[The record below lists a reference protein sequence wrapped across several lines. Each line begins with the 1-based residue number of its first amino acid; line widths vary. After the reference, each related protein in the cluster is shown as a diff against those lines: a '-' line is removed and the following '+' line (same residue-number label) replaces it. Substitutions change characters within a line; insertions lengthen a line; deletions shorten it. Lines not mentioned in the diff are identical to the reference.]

1 MLKAEYTRKINNS
14 ILIITPEKD
23 FDTEKESISMFQ
35 YNEIPYF
42 LKMGTQRKNI
52 ELQFCYDITSQ
63 RSLNQLLEFKS
74 LDYTILQ
81 MILDSFDQACMQ
93 MEDFMLT
100 ENDIMMKPEYIFVDH
115 NMEHV
120 SYCYLPGFQSDICEQ
135 FKDFMEYL
143 LQHLNHKDEQAMQ
156 LAYGVYQKVTEE
168 KTALHKVLREPDL
181 IKEYCVRSAVNSKS
195 LFEKTDDEDKI
206 SIMNGIE
213 TDEQRSDSCETDK
226 IESYSGTRQ
235 IRIDRQYSGMQDT
248 QQTQQNAD
256 VNNVKNLYLKREVS
270 NGKNL
275 YMEQEVN
282 SEEKIRMQRGI
293 GSEEK
298 IQVQREKGNR
308 EKIQRQRETGN
319 GQNNLMKEESGDGEY
334 IMYVKENNQ
343 QYTCMDETG
352 KQDRYKNVND
362 IENYRRDMNSRVKNK
377 SIQYKGMQEVDTIR
391 EYNQMQEMKRSREHE
406 QMQETERNRK
416 YGQMQEMERSGEY
429 EQMQEME
436 RSREYE
442 QMQEIE
448 RNRKYG
454 QMQEMKRNGEHEQRQ
469 VMGRS
474 REYEQRKAEDKNK
487 EYEQMQAAG
496 INMPY
501 RGMQETEINMPY
513 RGMQETGINIPYR
526 GMQEEE
532 IDTQD
537 ADMWGKADTSIVTGS
552 RKSQKLKK
560 CIEKEGS
567 VSKTD
572 NRQGGRKLKNRL
584 KKAEKLQDLRQQETE
599 FEIHSDDIQKKETLR
614 RQAAEKLK
622 SMLMKKIYTDRI
634 KNENQNTVFEADE
647 EELMQNNPTVCLIQ
661 KTDEIYNRFVYQGAD
676 RSRDFNCSHGKLL
689 IGSAAEE
696 SDICIPF
703 PMISRVHAVIQTDE
717 QGTFLED
724 MNSTNGTH
732 VNGELLQYHERRML
746 KKGDIISLA
755 GECYSFH

>member
-1 MLKAEYTRKINNS
+1 LLKAEYTRKINNS

-74 LDYTILQ
+74 LDYAILQ

-100 ENDIMMKPEYIFVDH
+100 ENDIMMKPKYIFVDH

-248 QQTQQNAD
+248 QQTQQNPD
-256 VNNVKNLYLKREVS
+256 VNNEKNLYLKREVS

-352 KQDRYKNVND
+352 KQDRYKNLND

-442 QMQEIE
+442 QMQ
-448 RNRKYG
+448 
-454 QMQEMKRNGEHEQRQ
+454 
-469 VMGRS
+469 
-474 REYEQRKAEDKNK
+474 
-487 EYEQMQAAG
+487 AAG
-496 INMPY
+496 INV
-501 RGMQETEINMPY
+501 PY

-634 KNENQNTVFEADE
+634 KNENENTVFEADE

-661 KTDEIYNRFVYQGAD
+661 KTDEIYNRFIYQGAD

-732 VNGELLQYHERRML
+732 VNGELLQYNERRML

>member
-23 FDTEKESISMFQ
+23 FDAEKESISMFQ

-74 LDYTILQ
+74 LDYAILQ

-181 IKEYCVRSAVNSKS
+181 IKEYCVRSVVNSKS

-226 IESYSGTRQ
+226 IESYSGTQQ

-256 VNNVKNLYLKREVS
+256 VNNERNLYLKREVS

-275 YMEQEVN
+275 YMEQEVS

-319 GQNNLMKEESGDGEY
+319 GQNNLMKEESGDGKY
-334 IMYVKENNQ
+334 IMYVKGNNQ
-343 QYTCMDETG
+343 QYTCMDENG

-362 IENYRRDMNSRVKNK
+362 IENYRRDMNSRVKNI
-377 SIQYKGMQEVDTIR
+377 SIQYKGMREVDTIR
-391 EYNQMQEMKRSREHE
+391 EYNQMQEMKRSREH
-406 QMQETERNRK
+406 
-416 YGQMQEMERSGEY
+416 
-429 EQMQEME
+429 
-436 RSREYE
+436 E

-474 REYEQRKAEDKNK
+474 REYEQRQAEDKNK

-496 INMPY
+496 INVPY
-501 RGMQETEINMPY
+501 RGMQETGINMPY
-513 RGMQETGINIPYR
+513 RGMQETGITTPYR
-526 GMQEEE
+526 RMQEEE

-537 ADMWGKADTSIVTGS
+537 ADMWGEADTSIVTGS

-560 CIEKEGS
+560 CIGKEGS
-567 VSKTD
+567 VSKTE

-599 FEIHSDDIQKKETLR
+599 FGIHSEDIQKKETLR

-634 KNENQNTVFEADE
+634 KNENENTVFEADE

-661 KTDEIYNRFVYQGAD
+661 ETDDTYNRFIYQGAD

>member
-74 LDYTILQ
+74 LDYAILQ

-248 QQTQQNAD
+248 QQTQQNPD
-256 VNNVKNLYLKREVS
+256 VNNEKNLYLKREVS

-352 KQDRYKNVND
+352 KQDRYKNLND

-442 QMQEIE
+442 QMQ
-448 RNRKYG
+448 
-454 QMQEMKRNGEHEQRQ
+454 
-469 VMGRS
+469 
-474 REYEQRKAEDKNK
+474 
-487 EYEQMQAAG
+487 AAG
-496 INMPY
+496 INV
-501 RGMQETEINMPY
+501 PY

-634 KNENQNTVFEADE
+634 KNENENTVFEADE

-661 KTDEIYNRFVYQGAD
+661 KTDEIYNRFIYQGAD

-732 VNGELLQYHERRML
+732 VNGELLQYNERRML

>member
-23 FDTEKESISMFQ
+23 FDAEKESISMFQ

-74 LDYTILQ
+74 LDYAILQ

-181 IKEYCVRSAVNSKS
+181 IKEYCVRSVVNSKS

-226 IESYSGTRQ
+226 IESYSGTQQ

-256 VNNVKNLYLKREVS
+256 VNNERNLYLKREVS

-275 YMEQEVN
+275 YMEQEVS

-319 GQNNLMKEESGDGEY
+319 GQNNLMKEESGDGKY
-334 IMYVKENNQ
+334 IMYVKGNNQ
-343 QYTCMDETG
+343 QYTCMDENG

-362 IENYRRDMNSRVKNK
+362 IENYRRDMNSRVKNI
-377 SIQYKGMQEVDTIR
+377 SIQYKGMREVDTIR
-391 EYNQMQEMKRSREHE
+391 EYN
-406 QMQETERNRK
+406 
-416 YGQMQEMERSGEY
+416 
-429 EQMQEME
+429 
-436 RSREYE
+436 
-442 QMQEIE
+442 
-448 RNRKYG
+448 

-474 REYEQRKAEDKNK
+474 REYEQRQAEDKNK

-513 RGMQETGINIPYR
+513 RRAQETGITTPYR
-526 GMQEEE
+526 RMQEEE

-537 ADMWGKADTSIVTGS
+537 ADMWGEADTSIVTGS

-599 FEIHSDDIQKKETLR
+599 FGIHSDDIQKKETLR

-634 KNENQNTVFEADE
+634 KNENENTVFEADE

-661 KTDEIYNRFVYQGAD
+661 ETDDTYNRFIYQGAD

>member
-74 LDYTILQ
+74 LDYAILQ

-256 VNNVKNLYLKREVS
+256 VNNEKNLYLKREVS

-391 EYNQMQEMKRSREHE
+391 EYNQMQEMKRSRDHE

-442 QMQEIE
+442 QMQ
-448 RNRKYG
+448 
-454 QMQEMKRNGEHEQRQ
+454 
-469 VMGRS
+469 
-474 REYEQRKAEDKNK
+474 
-487 EYEQMQAAG
+487 AAG
-496 INMPY
+496 INV
-501 RGMQETEINMPY
+501 PY

-661 KTDEIYNRFVYQGAD
+661 KTDEIYNRFIYQGAD

>member
-74 LDYTILQ
+74 LDYAILQ

-256 VNNVKNLYLKREVS
+256 VNNEKNLYLKREVS

-442 QMQEIE
+442 QMQ
-448 RNRKYG
+448 
-454 QMQEMKRNGEHEQRQ
+454 
-469 VMGRS
+469 
-474 REYEQRKAEDKNK
+474 
-487 EYEQMQAAG
+487 AAG
-496 INMPY
+496 INV
-501 RGMQETEINMPY
+501 PY

-634 KNENQNTVFEADE
+634 KNENENTVFEADE

-661 KTDEIYNRFVYQGAD
+661 ETDDTNNRFIYQGAD

>member
-74 LDYTILQ
+74 LDYAILQ

-100 ENDIMMKPEYIFVDH
+100 ENDIMMKPKYIFVDH

-248 QQTQQNAD
+248 QQTQQNPD
-256 VNNVKNLYLKREVS
+256 VNNEKNLYLKREVS

-352 KQDRYKNVND
+352 KQDRYKNLND

-442 QMQEIE
+442 QMQ
-448 RNRKYG
+448 
-454 QMQEMKRNGEHEQRQ
+454 
-469 VMGRS
+469 
-474 REYEQRKAEDKNK
+474 
-487 EYEQMQAAG
+487 AAG
-496 INMPY
+496 INV
-501 RGMQETEINMPY
+501 PY

-634 KNENQNTVFEADE
+634 KNENENTVFEADE

-661 KTDEIYNRFVYQGAD
+661 KTDEIYNRFIYQGAD

-732 VNGELLQYHERRML
+732 VNGELLQYNERRML

>member
-74 LDYTILQ
+74 LDYAILQ

-168 KTALHKVLREPDL
+168 KTALHKVLRDTDL

-256 VNNVKNLYLKREVS
+256 VNNEKNLYLKREVS

-442 QMQEIE
+442 QMQ
-448 RNRKYG
+448 
-454 QMQEMKRNGEHEQRQ
+454 
-469 VMGRS
+469 
-474 REYEQRKAEDKNK
+474 
-487 EYEQMQAAG
+487 AAG
-496 INMPY
+496 INV
-501 RGMQETEINMPY
+501 PY

-661 KTDEIYNRFVYQGAD
+661 KTDEIYNRFIYQGAD

>member
-23 FDTEKESISMFQ
+23 FDAEKESISMFQ

-74 LDYTILQ
+74 LDYAILQ

-181 IKEYCVRSAVNSKS
+181 IKEYCVRSVVNSKS

-226 IESYSGTRQ
+226 IESYSGTQQ

-256 VNNVKNLYLKREVS
+256 VNNEKNLYLKREVS

-275 YMEQEVN
+275 YMEQEVS

-319 GQNNLMKEESGDGEY
+319 GQNNLMKEESGDGKY

-343 QYTCMDETG
+343 QYTCMDENG

-362 IENYRRDMNSRVKNK
+362 IENYRRDMNSRVKNI
-377 SIQYKGMQEVDTIR
+377 SIQYKGMREVDTIR
-391 EYNQMQEMKRSREHE
+391 EYNQMQEMKRSREH
-406 QMQETERNRK
+406 
-416 YGQMQEMERSGEY
+416 
-429 EQMQEME
+429 
-436 RSREYE
+436 E

-474 REYEQRKAEDKNK
+474 REYEQRQAEDKNK

-513 RGMQETGINIPYR
+513 RRAQETGITTPYR
-526 GMQEEE
+526 RMQEEE

-537 ADMWGKADTSIVTGS
+537 ADMWGEADTSIVTGS

-560 CIEKEGS
+560 CIGKEGS
-567 VSKTD
+567 VSKTE

-599 FEIHSDDIQKKETLR
+599 FGIHSEDIQKKETLR

-634 KNENQNTVFEADE
+634 KNENENTVFEADE

-661 KTDEIYNRFVYQGAD
+661 ETDDTYNRFIYQGAD

>member
-74 LDYTILQ
+74 LDYAILQ

-256 VNNVKNLYLKREVS
+256 VNNEKNLYLKREVS

-442 QMQEIE
+442 QMQ
-448 RNRKYG
+448 
-454 QMQEMKRNGEHEQRQ
+454 
-469 VMGRS
+469 
-474 REYEQRKAEDKNK
+474 
-487 EYEQMQAAG
+487 AAG
-496 INMPY
+496 INV
-501 RGMQETEINMPY
+501 PY

-634 KNENQNTVFEADE
+634 KNENENTVFEADE

-661 KTDEIYNRFVYQGAD
+661 ETDDTYNRFIYQGAD

>member
-23 FDTEKESISMFQ
+23 FDAEKESISMFQ

-74 LDYTILQ
+74 LDYAILQ

-226 IESYSGTRQ
+226 IESYSGTQQ

-256 VNNVKNLYLKREVS
+256 VNNEKNLYLKREVS

-275 YMEQEVN
+275 YMEQEVS

-319 GQNNLMKEESGDGEY
+319 GQNNLMKEESGDGKY

-343 QYTCMDETG
+343 QYTCMDENG

-362 IENYRRDMNSRVKNK
+362 IENYRRDMNSRVKNI
-377 SIQYKGMQEVDTIR
+377 SIQYKGMREVDTIR

-416 YGQMQEMERSGEY
+416 YGQMQEM
-429 EQMQEME
+429 
-436 RSREYE
+436 
-442 QMQEIE
+442 
-448 RNRKYG
+448 
-454 QMQEMKRNGEHEQRQ
+454 KRNGEHEQRQ

-474 REYEQRKAEDKNK
+474 REYEQRQAEDKNK

-513 RGMQETGINIPYR
+513 RRAQETGITTPYR
-526 GMQEEE
+526 RMQEEE

-537 ADMWGKADTSIVTGS
+537 ADMWGEADTSIVTGS

-560 CIEKEGS
+560 CIGKEGS
-567 VSKTD
+567 VSKTE

-599 FEIHSDDIQKKETLR
+599 FGIHSEDIQKKETLR

-634 KNENQNTVFEADE
+634 KNENENTVFEADE

-661 KTDEIYNRFVYQGAD
+661 ETDDTYNRFIYQGAD

>member
-1 MLKAEYTRKINNS
+1 
-14 ILIITPEKD
+14 
-23 FDTEKESISMFQ
+23 
-35 YNEIPYF
+35 
-42 LKMGTQRKNI
+42 
-52 ELQFCYDITSQ
+52 
-63 RSLNQLLEFKS
+63 
-74 LDYTILQ
+74 
-81 MILDSFDQACMQ
+81 
-93 MEDFMLT
+93 
-100 ENDIMMKPEYIFVDH
+100 MMKPKYIFVDH

-248 QQTQQNAD
+248 QQTQQNPD
-256 VNNVKNLYLKREVS
+256 VNNEKNLYLKREVS

-352 KQDRYKNVND
+352 KQDRYKNLND

-442 QMQEIE
+442 QMQ
-448 RNRKYG
+448 
-454 QMQEMKRNGEHEQRQ
+454 
-469 VMGRS
+469 
-474 REYEQRKAEDKNK
+474 
-487 EYEQMQAAG
+487 AAG
-496 INMPY
+496 INV
-501 RGMQETEINMPY
+501 PY

-634 KNENQNTVFEADE
+634 KNENENTVFEADE
-647 EELMQNNPTVCLIQ
+647 EELMQNNPTVCMIQ
-661 KTDEIYNRFVYQGAD
+661 KTDEIYNRFIYQGAD

-732 VNGELLQYHERRML
+732 VNGELLQYNERRML

>member
-23 FDTEKESISMFQ
+23 FDAEKESISMFQ

-74 LDYTILQ
+74 LDYAILQ

-181 IKEYCVRSAVNSKS
+181 IKEYCVRSVVNSKS

-226 IESYSGTRQ
+226 IESYSGTQQ

-256 VNNVKNLYLKREVS
+256 VNNERNLYLKREVS

-275 YMEQEVN
+275 YMEQEVS

-319 GQNNLMKEESGDGEY
+319 GQNNLMKEESGDGKY

-343 QYTCMDETG
+343 QYTCMDENG

-362 IENYRRDMNSRVKNK
+362 IENYRRDMNSRVKNI
-377 SIQYKGMQEVDTIR
+377 SIQYKGMREVDTIR
-391 EYNQMQEMKRSREHE
+391 EYN
-406 QMQETERNRK
+406 
-416 YGQMQEMERSGEY
+416 
-429 EQMQEME
+429 
-436 RSREYE
+436 
-442 QMQEIE
+442 
-448 RNRKYG
+448 

-474 REYEQRKAEDKNK
+474 REYEQRQAEDKNK

-513 RGMQETGINIPYR
+513 RRAQETGITTPYR
-526 GMQEEE
+526 RMQEEE

-537 ADMWGKADTSIVTGS
+537 ADMWGEADTSIVTGS

-599 FEIHSDDIQKKETLR
+599 FGIHSDDIQKKETLR

-634 KNENQNTVFEADE
+634 KNENENTVFEADE

-661 KTDEIYNRFVYQGAD
+661 ETDDTYNRFIYQGAD

>member
-23 FDTEKESISMFQ
+23 FDAEKESISMFQ

-74 LDYTILQ
+74 LDYAILQ

-226 IESYSGTRQ
+226 IESYSGTQQ

-256 VNNVKNLYLKREVS
+256 VNNEKNLYLKREVS

-275 YMEQEVN
+275 YMEQEVS

-319 GQNNLMKEESGDGEY
+319 GQNNLMKEESGDGKY

-343 QYTCMDETG
+343 QYTCMDENG

-362 IENYRRDMNSRVKNK
+362 IENYRRDMNSRVKNI
-377 SIQYKGMQEVDTIR
+377 SIQYKGMREVDTIR
-391 EYNQMQEMKRSREHE
+391 EYNQMQEMERSREH
-406 QMQETERNRK
+406 
-416 YGQMQEMERSGEY
+416 
-429 EQMQEME
+429 
-436 RSREYE
+436 E

-474 REYEQRKAEDKNK
+474 REYEQRQAEDKNK

-513 RGMQETGINIPYR
+513 RRAQETGITTPYR
-526 GMQEEE
+526 RMQEEE

-537 ADMWGKADTSIVTGS
+537 ADMWGEADTSIVTGS

-560 CIEKEGS
+560 CIGKEGS
-567 VSKTD
+567 VSKTE

-599 FEIHSDDIQKKETLR
+599 FGIHSEDIQKKETLR

-634 KNENQNTVFEADE
+634 KNENENTVFEADE

-661 KTDEIYNRFVYQGAD
+661 ETDDTYNRFIYQGAD

>member
-74 LDYTILQ
+74 LDYAILQ

-256 VNNVKNLYLKREVS
+256 VNNEKNLYLKREVS

-442 QMQEIE
+442 QMQ
-448 RNRKYG
+448 
-454 QMQEMKRNGEHEQRQ
+454 
-469 VMGRS
+469 
-474 REYEQRKAEDKNK
+474 
-487 EYEQMQAAG
+487 AAG
-496 INMPY
+496 INV
-501 RGMQETEINMPY
+501 PY

-661 KTDEIYNRFVYQGAD
+661 KTDEIYNRFIYQGAD